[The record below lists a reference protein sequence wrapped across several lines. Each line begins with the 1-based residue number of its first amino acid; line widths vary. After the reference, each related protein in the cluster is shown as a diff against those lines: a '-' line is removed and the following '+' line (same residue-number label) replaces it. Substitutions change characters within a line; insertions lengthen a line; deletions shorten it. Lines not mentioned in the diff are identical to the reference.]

1 MLAYNNTEVT
11 ATLQRHF
18 RPASAPEHAE
28 NSPSPAKT
36 THHHPRNPPLRARN
50 QAHEPPPTER
60 HNPYNAS
67 ANGYEGG
74 RINLDGS
81 YQINSMVMSM
91 ETNPEK
97 IVDNLLKDMREVDDW
112 ICIAD
117 ATAANEKDAFDA
129 TYEDVVTILEAVKE
143 SPSVTIG
150 KVARRFIDL
159 PDNWSPSDVA
169 KTIFSS
175 ENTIVA
181 MMDFWLR
188 STAGVYS

>member
-1 MLAYNNTEVT
+1 MVT
-11 ATLQRHF
+11 
-18 RPASAPEHAE
+18 
-28 NSPSPAKT
+28 K
-36 THHHPRNPPLRARN
+36 
-50 QAHEPPPTER
+50 
-60 HNPYNAS
+60 
-67 ANGYEGG
+67 GV
-74 RINLDGS
+74 RINRDKN
-81 YQINSMVMSM
+81 YQINSMFMSM

-97 IVDNLLKDMREVDDW
+97 IIDNILKDMREVDDW

-150 KVARRFIDL
+150 KVTRRFIDL

-175 ENTIVA
+175 ADPITA
-181 MMDFWLR
+181 MMHFWLR
-188 STAGVYS
+188 STEGIYS

>member
-1 MLAYNNTEVT
+1 MFL
-11 ATLQRHF
+11 
-18 RPASAPEHAE
+18 
-28 NSPSPAKT
+28 
-36 THHHPRNPPLRARN
+36 
-50 QAHEPPPTER
+50 
-60 HNPYNAS
+60 
-67 ANGYEGG
+67 
-74 RINLDGS
+74 
-81 YQINSMVMSM
+81 SM

-129 TYEDVVTILEAVKE
+129 TSEDVVTILEAVKE

-150 KVARRFIDL
+150 KVAGRFIDL

-175 ENTIVA
+175 ANTIVA

-188 STAGVYS
+188 STEDVYS

>member
-1 MLAYNNTEVT
+1 MVT
-11 ATLQRHF
+11 
-18 RPASAPEHAE
+18 
-28 NSPSPAKT
+28 K
-36 THHHPRNPPLRARN
+36 
-50 QAHEPPPTER
+50 
-60 HNPYNAS
+60 
-67 ANGYEGG
+67 GV

-81 YQINSMVMSM
+81 YQINSMFMSM

-97 IVDNLLKDMREVDDW
+97 IVDNILKDMREVDDW

-129 TYEDVVTILEAVKE
+129 TYEDVVTILKAVKE

-150 KVARRFIDL
+150 KVAGRFIDL

-175 ENTIVA
+175 ANTIVA

-188 STAGVYS
+188 STEDVYS

>member
-1 MLAYNNTEVT
+1 MVT
-11 ATLQRHF
+11 
-18 RPASAPEHAE
+18 
-28 NSPSPAKT
+28 K
-36 THHHPRNPPLRARN
+36 
-50 QAHEPPPTER
+50 
-60 HNPYNAS
+60 
-67 ANGYEGG
+67 GV

-81 YQINSMVMSM
+81 YQINSMFMSM

-97 IVDNLLKDMREVDDW
+97 IVDNILKDMREVDDW

-129 TYEDVVTILEAVKE
+129 TYEDVVTILKAVKE

-150 KVARRFIDL
+150 KVAGRFIDL

-175 ENTIVA
+175 ANTIVA

-188 STAGVYS
+188 STEDVYRT

>member
-1 MLAYNNTEVT
+1 MFL
-11 ATLQRHF
+11 
-18 RPASAPEHAE
+18 
-28 NSPSPAKT
+28 
-36 THHHPRNPPLRARN
+36 
-50 QAHEPPPTER
+50 
-60 HNPYNAS
+60 
-67 ANGYEGG
+67 
-74 RINLDGS
+74 
-81 YQINSMVMSM
+81 SM

-97 IVDNLLKDMREVDDW
+97 IVDNLLKDMKEVHDW

-129 TYEDVVTILEAVKE
+129 TYEDVVTILKAVKE

-150 KVARRFIDL
+150 KVAGRFIDL

-175 ENTIVA
+175 ANTIVA

-188 STAGVYS
+188 STEDVYS

>member
-1 MLAYNNTEVT
+1 MVT
-11 ATLQRHF
+11 
-18 RPASAPEHAE
+18 
-28 NSPSPAKT
+28 K
-36 THHHPRNPPLRARN
+36 
-50 QAHEPPPTER
+50 
-60 HNPYNAS
+60 
-67 ANGYEGG
+67 GV
-74 RINLDGS
+74 RINRDKN
-81 YQINSMVMSM
+81 YQINSMFMSM

-150 KVARRFIDL
+150 KVTRRFIDL

-188 STAGVYS
+188 DTEDVYS

>member
-1 MLAYNNTEVT
+1 MVT
-11 ATLQRHF
+11 
-18 RPASAPEHAE
+18 
-28 NSPSPAKT
+28 K
-36 THHHPRNPPLRARN
+36 
-50 QAHEPPPTER
+50 
-60 HNPYNAS
+60 
-67 ANGYEGG
+67 GV

-81 YQINSMVMSM
+81 YQINSMFMSM

-97 IVDNLLKDMREVDDW
+97 IVDNILKDMREVDDW

-129 TYEDVVTILEAVKE
+129 TYEDVVTILRAVKE

-150 KVARRFIDL
+150 KVAGRFIDL

-175 ENTIVA
+175 ANTIVA

-188 STAGVYS
+188 STEDVYS

>member
-1 MLAYNNTEVT
+1 M
-11 ATLQRHF
+11 F
-18 RPASAPEHAE
+18 
-28 NSPSPAKT
+28 
-36 THHHPRNPPLRARN
+36 
-50 QAHEPPPTER
+50 
-60 HNPYNAS
+60 
-67 ANGYEGG
+67 
-74 RINLDGS
+74 
-81 YQINSMVMSM
+81 MSM

-97 IVDNLLKDMREVDDW
+97 IIDNLLKDMREVDDW

-175 ENTIVA
+175 ADPITA
-181 MMDFWLR
+181 MMHFWLR
-188 STAGVYS
+188 STGGTYS